1 MGKVYWKSIDGER
14 GMKGITGIGY
24 EYFHP
29 LLCFT
34 PKWECIKY
42 RAKIEIRFNEKKSK
56 ICSMLFSFV
65 KVQFRQ

>member
-1 MGKVYWKSIDGER
+1 
-14 GMKGITGIGY
+14 MKGITGIGY

-42 RAKIEIRFNEKKSK
+42 RAKIEIRLNEKKK
-56 ICSMLFSFV
+56 NQKYVACFFLLLRFNFV
-65 KVQFRQ
+65 NEIGGLK